1 MGMSGKEKARQ
12 HRKRHRQ
19 ERETARQPVY
29 YNAHRVIELFD
40 GQDVAWV
47 EAVELG
53 AEAYWRKAW
62 AFRNV
67 LTTPLAKWLAS
78 LPGAPQEHTLFD
90 RLDGPTA
97 RKLAA
102 FLMRGAS
109 LREPLGRR
117 YGRRTAIVKSNGEI
131 TAFASIA
138 DAARSVGLWPFD
150 GRRLVGRQL
159 PDGSRLL

>member
-19 ERETARQPVY
+19 ERETARKPVD

-47 EAVELG
+47 EAVPV
-53 AEAYWRKAW
+53 AQEAYWRKAW
-62 AFRNV
+62 PYRDI
-67 LTTPLAKWLAS
+67 LDTPLARWLKTQAGE
-78 LPGAPQEHTLFD
+78 PTEHTLFD